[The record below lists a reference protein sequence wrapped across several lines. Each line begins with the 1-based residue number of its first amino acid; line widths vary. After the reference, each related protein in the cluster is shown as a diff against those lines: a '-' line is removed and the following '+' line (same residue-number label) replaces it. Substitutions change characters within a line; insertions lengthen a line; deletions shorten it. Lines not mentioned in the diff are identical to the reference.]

1 MSTHAARL
9 PAAIQDR
16 ALQISHPG
24 REVWSTPPKNVEVIN
39 RAFDRTPLT
48 LVSLV
53 VLGGRVLSGER
64 ARTELKA
71 FQFSSAVER
80 LARARG
86 FEL

>member
-1 MSTHAARL
+1 VH
-9 PAAIQDR
+9 
-16 ALQISHPG
+16 
-24 REVWSTPPKNVEVIN
+24 VIN

-71 FQFSSAVER
+71 FQFSSSVER